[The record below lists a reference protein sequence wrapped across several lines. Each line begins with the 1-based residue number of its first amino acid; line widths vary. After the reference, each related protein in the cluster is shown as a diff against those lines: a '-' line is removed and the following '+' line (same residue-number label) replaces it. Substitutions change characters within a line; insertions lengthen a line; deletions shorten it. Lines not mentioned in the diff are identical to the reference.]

1 MKDDRQISLRG
12 LGTFAV
18 GLAAFWAV
26 LALYVVHAA
35 LPYNPLQLP
44 YAHALRTQVWAPE
57 GWAFFTRD
65 PREPRPYLY
74 RLEGR
79 EWASASLG
87 PHARPSNAF
96 GMNRRARAQGVEL
109 GLLLENV
116 SVRSWEKCETEPM
129 GCLGRA
135 PAAARVANGSP
146 RPSLC
151 GTIGVVRQP
160 PVPWAWARAPK
171 PVVMPSNVIRLEVS
185 C

>member
-1 MKDDRQISLRG
+1 MKDIRQTSLRR
-12 LGTFAV
+12 LGVFAV
-18 GLAAFWAV
+18 GIAGLWAV

-35 LPYNPLQLP
+35 LPYNPLRLP

-57 GWAFFTRD
+57 GWAFFTRN
-65 PREPRPYLY
+65 PREPRPFLY
-74 RLEGR
+74 RLDGAT
-79 EWASASLG
+79 WASASLG
-87 PHARPSNAF
+87 PHARASNAF

-109 GLLLENV
+109 GLLLEGV
-116 SVRSWEKCETEPM
+116 PSRSWKRCEEAPL
-129 GCLGRA
+129 GCLDAA
-135 PAAARVANGSP
+135 PAAARVANRSP

-151 GTIGVVRQP
+151 GTIGVVRQA